1 MRKINKIIV
10 WFLVILGIIFVCFS
24 LFIALF
30 GRKIVVSQIEQNLKL
45 KTSLE
50 SISLGLPFSVKLKG
64 LEIGNLLKAETI
76 SFYPNILG
84 LFAGKIVLS
93 GLTVINPVVNLEQ
106 SSDGSFN
113 LPKFEQKAPPPPV
126 LLTGLVVKQGR
137 IVWTDKKIILQGYQI
152 IADNIDVEIS
162 KVMFPLT
169 SLNTKFK
176 LRASFVDTKARTL
189 GDAHVLGWFDFRQ
202 KNMDASLEINS
213 LDLTYFLPY
222 CGSFISDK
230 QLLSARLNLKS
241 QMRAENNDLTVLS
254 NLKLSD
260 LAYAK
265 DQEQTEKGVSKFEL
279 AMNTLDLFTDTE
291 GNLNLEFTINT
302 KLDNPQIN
310 ITDLKGIMLAAAIK
324 NLSRQP
330 PAQIIDKVNNAIE
343 QVKGLGAEI
352 KQIRDMFK
360 KEK

>member
-1 MRKINKIIV
+1 MKKINKIIV

-50 SISLGLPFSVKLKG
+50 SISLGLPFSVKLTN
-64 LEIGNLLKAETI
+64 LEIGDLLKAGEI

-93 GLTVINPVVNLEQ
+93 GLTVINPVINLER
-106 SSDGSFN
+106 SSDGSVN
-113 LPKFEQKAPPPPV
+113 LPKFEQKAAPPPV
-126 LLTGLVVKQGR
+126 LLTGLVIKKGR
-137 IVWTDKKIILQGYQI
+137 IIWTDKKISPQGYQI

-162 KVMFPLT
+162 KVMLPPT

-176 LRASFVDTKARTL
+176 LTAAFVDSKAKTL
-189 GDAHVLGWFDFRQ
+189 GNARLLGWVDFGH
-202 KNMDASLEINS
+202 KDMDANLEIDS
-213 LDLTYFLPY
+213 LDLTYFVPY
-222 CGSFISDK
+222 YGNFISDK
-230 QLLSARLNLKS
+230 KLLSARLNLRS
-241 QMRAENNDLTVLS
+241 QMKAENNDLTIS
-254 NLKLSD
+254 TNLRLSD

-265 DQEQTEKGVSKFEL
+265 DQEQIEKGVSKFEL

-302 KLDNPQIN
+302 KLDKPGIN
-310 ITDLKGIMLAAAIK
+310 IADLKGIMLAAAVK
-324 NLSRQP
+324 NLSSQP

-352 KQIRDMFK
+352 KQLKDLFK
-360 KEK
+360 KKE